1 MNGREER
8 NDAFS
13 SKIMETSGNRE
24 TAWRKYARG
33 WAVRSAL
40 RVKGEMAKL
49 TRGSG
54 RKEWPRRT
62 GNGLES

>member
-1 MNGREER
+1 MRHEKIQLSTTPLSV
-8 NDAFS
+8 S

-33 WAVRSAL
+33 WIVRSGL
-40 RVKGEMAKL
+40 RGQREMAKL

-54 RKEWPRRT
+54 RREWP
-62 GNGLES
+62 